1 MSGNA
6 SHAHRWVASSAVGG
20 LAVAVIAP
28 FVAGCTGP
36 QSTLD
41 PAGPAADSIAT
52 IWWLMFFGSAAI
64 FVGVLGLLAFALMRR
79 GRGPE
84 LRHPFRFILAGGLVL
99 PTFMLAALL
108 VYGVA
113 ASGRITGIGERV
125 DRVVEVTG
133 HRWFWEFRYLDDDG
147 DVIATSR
154 DRLAMPRG
162 AMVEFKVTSADVIHS
177 FWIPR
182 LGGKIDAIPGR
193 INTIRLRA
201 DGDGAIRGQCAEFC
215 GRDHAHMVFSVD
227 IVDTE
232 AYAEWLTQHPPAG
245 DDSRPIDDVA
255 LPDEG
260 PDA

>member
-1 MSGNA
+1 MSGNPL
-6 SHAHRWVASSAVGG
+6 SPVDRVACRRAGGFAFSVALLLSA
-20 LAVAVIAP
+20 
-28 FVAGCTGP
+28 CTGP

-64 FVGVLGLLAFALMRR
+64 FVLVLGLLAFALMRR

-84 LRHPFRFILAGGLVL
+84 LRRPARFILAGGLVM
-99 PTFMLAALL
+99 PTIVLAALL

-113 ASGRITGIGERV
+113 ASGRITGMGERV
-125 DRVVEVTG
+125 ERVVEVIG
-133 HRWFWEFRYLDDDG
+133 HRWFWEFRYLGDG
-147 DVIATSR
+147 GEVIATSR

-215 GRDHAHMVFSVD
+215 GRDHAHMTFAVEVLD
-227 IVDTE
+227 AE
-232 AYAEWLTQHPPAG
+232 AFAAWLGANPPTIDAAQPT
-245 DDSRPIDDVA
+245 DDAASANGERIP
-255 LPDEG
+255 
-260 PDA
+260 